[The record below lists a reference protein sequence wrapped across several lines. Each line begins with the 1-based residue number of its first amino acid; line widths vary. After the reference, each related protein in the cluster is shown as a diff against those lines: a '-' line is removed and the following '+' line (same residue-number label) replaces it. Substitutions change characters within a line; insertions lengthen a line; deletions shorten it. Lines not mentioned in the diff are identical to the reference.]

1 MTILLHELRRNRIS
15 LCIWSCVIA
24 FMLCIS
30 IMIYP
35 EMGSQMDDMGDMFSQ
50 MGDFTAAFGMDK
62 VNFGEFSGYF
72 AIECGNVL
80 GLGGA
85 IFAAILGISALSKE
99 EKEHTAEFLLTHPV
113 SRKRIVGEKLASV
126 FVQIIILN
134 VFVFLFAFLS
144 MLIIGEKIK
153 FATFV
158 LLFVGYLAM
167 QIEICAITFGISA
180 FSLPGGFGIG
190 LGVSMVFYFMNI
202 LSNLSE
208 DIVFLKYITP
218 FAYADG
224 AYIVSK
230 EAITLKYL
238 LVGVLFTVIGICA
251 AFAKYTKKDIS

>member
-1 MTILLHELRRNRIS
+1 MTILLHELKRNKIP

-30 IMIYP
+30 ILIYP
-35 EMGSQMDDMGDMFSQ
+35 EMGSQMDDMGDMFAQ

-85 IFAAILGISALSKE
+85 IFAALLGISALSKE

-126 FVQIIILN
+126 FVQILILN
-134 VFVFLFAFLS
+134 IFVFLFAFLS

-158 LLFVGYLAM
+158 LLFVGYLTM

-180 FSLPGGFGIG
+180 FNLSGGFGIG
-190 LGVSMVFYFMNI
+190 LGVSMLFYFMNI
-202 LSNLSE
+202 LSNLSKDME
-208 DIVFLKYITP
+208 FLKYITP
-218 FAYADG
+218 FGYADG
-224 AYIVSK
+224 TAIVS
-230 EAITLKYL
+230 EGAIGLGYILIGILFTIVGIVVAFTKYL
-238 LVGVLFTVIGICA
+238 
-251 AFAKYTKKDIS
+251 KKDIN